1 MTQQYEFSMIDG
13 PAPMHKAIC
22 GVQVVLSVLYWTSF
36 QSPSF
41 TSSHPSTTSS
51 GQETDGGGL

>member
-22 GVQVVLSVLYWTSF
+22 GVQVVLSVLY
-36 QSPSF
+36 
-41 TSSHPSTTSS
+41 
-51 GQETDGGGL
+51 